1 MMEQGEMSFKSP
13 SEWIWFWIMGNKK
26 MCSFKR
32 YLLENSITGLQQK
45 YQTKPSNYYTPPI
58 TFLLKHP

>member
-1 MMEQGEMSFKSP
+1 MMEQGEISFKSP

-32 YLLENSITGLQQK
+32 HLEISMTGLQQK
-45 YQTKPSNYYTPPI
+45 YQNRNLKLPQPSYI
-58 TFLLKHP
+58 TFLVKHP